1 MEKTEKSE
9 KPVKYVYQIR
19 SRNGVVVNNLQIYG
33 HTEVE
38 ARQKLEQMY
47 RNCEVLESGVAP
59 VEYNGNFSY
68 EDVMD
73 IIAKD

>member
-1 MEKTEKSE
+1 MEKPE

-19 SRNGVVVNNLQIYG
+19 SRNGVIVSNLQIYG
-33 HTEVE
+33 RTEVE

-47 RNCEVLESGVAP
+47 RNCEVLETGVAP

-73 IIAKD
+73 IISKD